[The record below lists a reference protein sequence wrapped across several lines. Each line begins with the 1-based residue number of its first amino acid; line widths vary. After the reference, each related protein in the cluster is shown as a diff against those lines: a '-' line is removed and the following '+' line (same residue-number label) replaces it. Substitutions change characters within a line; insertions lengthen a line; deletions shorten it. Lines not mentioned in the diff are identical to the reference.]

1 MSRKHQVL
9 IYDPSSTSDLLVQ
22 SLKNRLNPHY
32 VVHPV
37 SYASLQSDPW
47 EEQCAVLF
55 VIESE
60 VGGKVRERVRR
71 YVESG
76 GRVVGCLMREGSVGD
91 ILAGGAVE
99 GVRVKRSER

>member
-9 IYDPSSTSDLLVQ
+9 IYNPSSTSDLLVQ

-32 VVHPV
+32 VVHPITH
-37 SYASLQSDPW
+37 ASLQSDPW
-47 EEQCAVLF
+47 EEQCAVLV
-55 VIESE
+55 VIDSE

-76 GRVVGCLMREGSVGD
+76 GRVVGCLMREGEVRD
-91 ILAGGAVE
+91 FLAGGTLE